1 MPAPVELLQ
10 ERFSRVR
17 DALKE
22 QKNGAP
28 MLVTDPSNV
37 GWLTGIAPDFQKDAH
52 VIVGQEKSWFITDGR
67 YENRIPEI
75 PGVEPFIW
83 AAKHPHRYPDLKE
96 LVGGAEMLVLD
107 TRGMALDIYQVLP
120 QMLDVKAL
128 DVPPGFIDR
137 LRMIKGDL
145 ELTLIREAVDIAIR
159 QFRYMVDEW
168 LPQNW
173 DTATDL
179 GFRDRLEEYGTE
191 LGGEGVSFDS
201 LVATDGDADTPH
213 PDMTHEPRLLKNR
226 KVMLVDWGITY
237 KGVCT
242 DMTRMVVMTDELP
255 PLVQGMKMLQ
265 ESWMQAVI
273 EEIKPGFPSNLAG
286 QAYVDGLRAAGI
298 EKPFHGAGH
307 GTGGAYVHELPRL
320 TPLPEGADDFGIPF
334 SQGITL
340 EAGMIVTSE
349 PGMYEKGEGAY
360 RTENMV
366 LVTRDGREILDEA
379 LSLDPFFVK
388 P

>member
-10 ERFSRVR
+10 ERIGRVR
-17 DALKE
+17 EALKE

-37 GWLTGIAPDFQKDAH
+37 GWLTGIPPDFQKDAH
-52 VIVGQEKSWFITDGR
+52 VLIGREKTWFITDGR

-83 AAKHPHRYPDLKE
+83 AGKHPHRYPDLE
-96 LVGGAEMLVLD
+96 DLVGGEDLLVLD
-107 TRGMALDIYQVLP
+107 TRGLALDIYLALP
-120 QMLDVKAL
+120 KMLNVNST

-145 ELTLIREAVDIAIR
+145 ELDLIREAVGVAIK
-159 QFRYMVDEW
+159 QFRYMIDEW

-173 DTATDL
+173 DTATDMA
-179 GFRDRLEEYGTE
+179 FKERLEEYGSE

-201 LVATDGDADTPH
+201 LVASDGDADTPH
-213 PDMTHEPRLLKNR
+213 PEIDRAPKLLKER
-226 KVMLVDWGITY
+226 KMMLVDWGIMY

-242 DMTRMVVMTDELP
+242 DMTRMIVLGDEIP
-255 PLVQGMKMLQ
+255 PLIQGMKVLQ
-265 ESWMQAVI
+265 EKWMDAVI
-273 EEIKPGFPSNLAG
+273 FEMQPGKPAYLAG
-286 QAYVDGLRAAGI
+286 QAYVDGLKAAGI

-320 TPLPEGADDFGIPF
+320 APLPEGSDDYGIPF
-334 SQGITL
+334 SQGIVL
-340 EAGMIVTSE
+340 EPGMIVTSE

-366 LVTRDGREILDEA
+366 LITEDGHEILDAA
-379 LSLDPFFVK
+379 LSLDPFYIRK
-388 P
+388 